1 MENRKKEGMKAGAA
15 AEDSAGIPLTGGENG
30 QGESPRGR
38 SNKSKGSK
46 RIIIFTVLLL
56 ILIILI
62 IGLVLGMRTC
72 CKDEQYSCSKSRC
85 GETSTPDSSFCS
97 CADDCLDQG
106 ACCTNYNKVCR
117 GKASWME
124 EECEDTEEPQCPPG
138 FSQPPVIL
146 FSLDGFR
153 SEYLERKTIKVPAIK
168 KLKSCGVSP
177 PYMIPVYPTKTFPN
191 HFTIVTGLYPE
202 SHGIID
208 NRMYDPSRNASFSL
222 KDKEKFVPSWYLGEP
237 VWLTAKYNGLK
248 SGTYFWPGSDV
259 NISGSF
265 PDKYM
270 KFNKSK
276 DFEER
281 LYTILHWLAL
291 PKGERPD
298 FYTLYLDEPDT
309 SGHKYGP
316 SSRQVEDALK
326 RVDKIVEML
335 MDGLKQMKLH
345 KCANV
350 VLVSDHGMEEST
362 CEKSV
367 ILSEFIPNTDDF
379 VMRTGAA
386 GRLMPTDLSVYST
399 YDYKNLMDN
408 LTCKTSHQSFT
419 PYMKENLP
427 KRFHYAHS
435 PRIGPLNFYM
445 KAGWQ
450 AGLVKKDVYCSGGF
464 HGSDNLFRNMRAIF
478 IGYGPL
484 FKFKTKVEPFE
495 NIEIY
500 NLLCDLLNIA
510 PAQNNGT
517 HGTLNH
523 LLKKPIFSPAF
534 PMEVLGPYSCPF
546 KAASVVH
553 KMGCDCDNM
562 NKTQEETLNQRLNLQ
577 SSEVA
582 ATNKSNMPYGRPRHL
597 VSESYCLLYQR
608 DYVTGY
614 STTYRTPLWSSY
626 TIQPKDLSH
635 RSSASSPQSSDCV
648 RLDPR
653 LSDGYHHGC
662 AIYRRNL
669 NITTGFLHPPDFSFA
684 ESRPDSL
691 ISSNM
696 VPLYPDFKV
705 IWLYLHNIFLP
716 SYAKGKKGV
725 NVISGQAFDN
735 NFDGLVDSSEYMKS
749 IPGIATPTH
758 YFVIVS
764 SCKTESELPETCE
777 DSLDVVSFI
786 LPHRETYEEICTKSP
801 DQRWIE
807 DFLHLHVAR
816 VRDVE
821 LLTGLSFFHDR
832 KWNMVEM
839 LHLKT
844 YLKTFPE
851 NEQ

>member
-1 MENRKKEGMKAGAA
+1 MENRKKGGMNPA
-15 AEDSAGIPLTGGENG
+15 AEDSVDMSLTGGESR
-30 QGESPRGR
+30 QGESPKGR
-38 SNKSKGSK
+38 SNKSEGCK

-56 ILIILI
+56 ILIVLI
-62 IGLVLGMRTC
+62 IGLLFGLRTR

-85 GETSTPDSSFCS
+85 GETSTPTSFFCS
-97 CADDCLDQG
+97 CAADCLDRG
-106 ACCTNYNKVCR
+106 ACCTNYNKVCQ

-177 PYMIPVYPTKTFPN
+177 SYMIPVYPTKTFPN

-237 VWLTAKYNGLK
+237 VWLTAKFNGLK

-265 PDKYM
+265 PDKYLI
-270 KFNKSK
+270 FNKSK

-309 SGHKYGP
+309 SGHRYGP

-345 KCANV
+345 KCANI

-362 CEKSV
+362 CEKAV
-367 ILSEFIPNTDDF
+367 ILSNFIPNTDDF

-386 GRLMPTDLSVYST
+386 GRLMPKDLSVYNT
-399 YDYKNLMDN
+399 YDYKHLMDS
-408 LTCKTSHQSFT
+408 LTCKTSDQSFT

-435 PRIGPLNFYM
+435 PRIGPLNFYT

-450 AGLVKKDVYCSGGF
+450 AGLVAKDVYCSGGF

-484 FKFKTKVEPFE
+484 FKFKTEVEPFE
-495 NIEIY
+495 NIEVY
-500 NLLCDLLNIA
+500 NLLCDLLNIV

-546 KAASVVH
+546 KTTSVVYNTS
-553 KMGCDCDNM
+553 CNCDNM
-562 NKTQEETLNQRLNLQ
+562 NKTQEETLNQ
-577 SSEVA
+577 S
-582 ATNKSNMPYGRPRHL
+582 
-597 VSESYCLLYQR
+597 
-608 DYVTGY
+608 
-614 STTYRTPLWSSY
+614 
-626 TIQPKDLSH
+626 
-635 RSSASSPQSSDCV
+635 
-648 RLDPR
+648 
-653 LSDGYHHGC
+653 
-662 AIYRRNL
+662 
-669 NITTGFLHPPDFSFA
+669 
-684 ESRPDSL
+684 
-691 ISSNM
+691 
-696 VPLYPDFKV
+696 
-705 IWLYLHNIFLP
+705 
-716 SYAKGKKGV
+716 
-725 NVISGQAFDN
+725 
-735 NFDGLVDSSEYMKS
+735 
-749 IPGIATPTH
+749 
-758 YFVIVS
+758 
-764 SCKTESELPETCE
+764 
-777 DSLDVVSFI
+777 
-786 LPHRETYEEICTKSP
+786 
-801 DQRWIE
+801 
-807 DFLHLHVAR
+807 
-816 VRDVE
+816 
-821 LLTGLSFFHDR
+821 
-832 KWNMVEM
+832 
-839 LHLKT
+839 
-844 YLKTFPE
+844 
-851 NEQ
+851 

>member
-46 RIIIFTVLLL
+46 RIIIF
-56 ILIILI
+56 
-62 IGLVLGMRTC
+62 
-72 CKDEQYSCSKSRC
+72 
-85 GETSTPDSSFCS
+85 
-97 CADDCLDQG
+97 
-106 ACCTNYNKVCR
+106 
-117 GKASWME
+117 
-124 EECEDTEEPQCPPG
+124 
-138 FSQPPVIL
+138 
-146 FSLDGFR
+146 
-153 SEYLERKTIKVPAIK
+153 
-168 KLKSCGVSP
+168 
-177 PYMIPVYPTKTFPN
+177 
-191 HFTIVTGLYPE
+191 TGLYPE

-408 LTCKTSHQSFT
+408 LT
-419 PYMKENLP
+419 
-427 KRFHYAHS
+427 
-435 PRIGPLNFYM
+435 
-445 KAGWQ
+445 
-450 AGLVKKDVYCSGGF
+450 
-464 HGSDNLFRNMRAIF
+464 AIF

-500 NLLCDLLNIA
+500 NLLC
-510 PAQNNGT
+510 
-517 HGTLNH
+517 
-523 LLKKPIFSPAF
+523 
-534 PMEVLGPYSCPF
+534 
-546 KAASVVH
+546 
-553 KMGCDCDNM
+553 
-562 NKTQEETLNQRLNLQ
+562 
-577 SSEVA
+577 VA

-786 LPHRETYEEICTKSP
+786 LPHRETYEEICTAQRCVLPPALFNACMDWVLGRVMGSSGRGASVGEERFTDLDFADDSVIFAESMEALIRALKRLSVWACEGP
-801 DQRWIE
+801 DKNQQP
-807 DFLHLHVAR
+807 
-816 VRDVE
+816 
-821 LLTGLSFFHDR
+821 GL
-832 KWNMVEM
+832 
-839 LHLKT
+839 
-844 YLKTFPE
+844 
-851 NEQ
+851 